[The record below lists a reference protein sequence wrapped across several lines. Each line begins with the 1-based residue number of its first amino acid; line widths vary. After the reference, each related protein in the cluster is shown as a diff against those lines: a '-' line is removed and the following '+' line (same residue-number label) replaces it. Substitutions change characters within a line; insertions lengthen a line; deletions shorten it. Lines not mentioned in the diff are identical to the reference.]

1 MKSSRKCGIVLIVLG
16 LLCLAA
22 AWTLVGRNLLEERE
36 AGESANQV
44 LTALRETMPLTSVE
58 IVSPQEES
66 SLKPESQEQE
76 PSELPDYIVN
86 PEMEMP
92 VTQIEENGYIGVL
105 EIPTLGLSL
114 PVMGEWSYS
123 KLQISPCRY
132 SGSAYSGNFT
142 IAGHNYNTHFG
153 PIGNLSA
160 GDQVIFTDVEGRT
173 FLYEVQTVET
183 LEATAIEDM
192 ISDEWDLTL
201 FTCTLSG
208 EARITVRCLKVQ

>member
-22 AWTLVGRNLLEERE
+22 AWTLVGRNLLEERK
-36 AGESANQV
+36 AGESANHA
-44 LTALRETMPLTSVE
+44 LTALRETMPLASVGE
-58 IVSPQEES
+58 VNSQDES
-66 SLKPESQEQE
+66 FKEPEDQEQ
-76 PSELPDYIVN
+76 ELPDYVVN

-92 VTQIEENGYIGVL
+92 VTQIEENGYIGIL
-105 EIPTLGLSL
+105 EIPSLGLSL
-114 PVMGEWSYS
+114 PIMGEWSYS

-132 SGSAYSGNFT
+132 NGSAYSGNFI

-160 GDQVIFTDVEGRT
+160 GDQVVFTDVEGRT